1 MKKAL
6 IICFLF
12 FVLQQLFAT
21 AALALSMA
29 LGGTTDMAAV
39 QTSSQ
44 FAWIFGCSYLMLYP
58 LMLFI
63 VHFLMANSGRSGLS
77 GQWER
82 PRPVAVVLSLAIL
95 LAIIIWLGNV
105 LEYLSLPDLIEG
117 QLGAM
122 VKNPLCILI
131 LSVLGPVTE
140 EICFRY
146 GVMGSLLESARWR
159 RWAIPV
165 SALLFGVIHMNP
177 PQIIAAF
184 VLGLFLGWLYLRTR
198 SLWLPI
204 ICHVVNNTNGTVI
217 TLLFGVESSNAD
229 LFPTPW
235 AMAVATVVSI
245 GLTLWLLGRL
255 RRVLPVAGE

>member
-1 MKKAL
+1 
-6 IICFLF
+6 
-12 FVLQQLFAT
+12 
-21 AALALSMA
+21 
-29 LGGTTDMAAV
+29 
-39 QTSSQ
+39 
-44 FAWIFGCSYLMLYP
+44 
-58 LMLFI
+58 
-63 VHFLMANSGRSGLS
+63 
-77 GQWER
+77 
-82 PRPVAVVLSLAIL
+82 
-95 LAIIIWLGNV
+95 
-105 LEYLSLPDLIEG
+105 
-117 QLGAM
+117 M

-204 ICHVVNNTNGTVI
+204 ICHVVNNTNSTVI
-217 TLLFGVESSNAD
+217 ALLFGVESSNAD